1 MPVVITSVQGDTVD
15 LICFNHYGYTSGVTE
30 QVLDNNP
37 GLAALGVVLPMG
49 TKIEL
54 PDTSARTQPKTLN
67 LWD

>member
-1 MPVVITSVQGDTVD
+1 MPAIVTSVQGDTVD

-30 QVLDNNP
+30 QVLNNNP
-37 GLAALGVVLPMG
+37 GLAALGVILPMG

-54 PDTSARTQPKTLN
+54 PDITARTQPKTIN